1 MIIGGSK
8 KEVVAN
14 IKNAADNGRF
24 NDKVEIGDP
33 ELDSTKRKK
42 LLGKY
47 VKQRNEIP
55 YHYRNWL
62 ARRIVDFITFGVNA
76 NTKVVGA
83 EKIKHIKSGAIITSN
98 HFNPVD
104 TTIVR
109 YGIKKARK
117 YRMFIIS
124 QDTNFAMK
132 GLVGFL
138 MRYADEIP
146 ISKDKD
152 YMNRH
157 FYRTLNNLLVNKH
170 EYILIYPE
178 QEMWL
183 NYRKPRPPKR
193 GAYLYAAKFNVPI
206 ISCFVEMVDTD
217 KDDTEEFKK
226 VKYVLHILDP
236 IYPDP
241 EKNERDNSFDMMRRD
256 YMQKK
261 EAYEKAYGKPL
272 EYAFEPSDIAGWK
285 GEELE

>member
-1 MIIGGSK
+1 MILGGSK
-8 KEVVAN
+8 KEVINN
-14 IKNAADNGRF
+14 IKKAVDDGRF

-33 ELDSTKRKK
+33 QLDNIERKR

-47 VKQRNEIP
+47 VKHRNQLP

-62 ARRIVDFITFGVNA
+62 ARRIVDITTFGVNI
-76 NTKVVGA
+76 NTEVVGA
-83 EKIKHIKSGAIITSN
+83 KNIKNIKSGAIITSN

-109 YGIKKARK
+109 YGIKRARR

-132 GLVGFL
+132 GFLGFI
-138 MRYADEIP
+138 MRYADVIP
-146 ISKDKD
+146 LSKDKD

-157 FYRTLNNLLVNKH
+157 FYRTLNNLLVNKK

-178 QEMWL
+178 QEMWF

-206 ISCFVEMVDTD
+206 ISCFVEMRDIN
-217 KDDTEEFKK
+217 KDDTEEFRK
-226 VKYVLHILDP
+226 VKYILHILDP

-241 EKNERDNSFDMMRRD
+241 EKNERDNSFYMMKKD
-256 YMQKK
+256 YEQKK
-261 EAYEKAYGKPL
+261 EAYERAYGRPL
-272 EYAFEPSDIAGWK
+272 TYDFEPSDIAGWK
-285 GEELE
+285 DKVSD

>member
-33 ELDSTKRKK
+33 ELDSTRRKK

-47 VKQRNEIP
+47 VKQHNEIP

-62 ARRIVDFITFGVNA
+62 ARRIVGFITFGVNA

-104 TTIVR
+104 TTIIR
-109 YGIKKARK
+109 YGIKKARR
-117 YRMFIIS
+117 YRMFIVS

-132 GLVGFL
+132 GFLGFL

-146 ISKDKD
+146 VSKDKD
-152 YMNRH
+152 YMERH
-157 FYRTLNNLLVNKH
+157 FYRTLNNLLVNKK

-178 QEMWL
+178 REMWF

-193 GAYLYAAKFNVPI
+193 GAYFYAAKFNVLI
-206 ISCFVEMVDTD
+206 ISCFVEMKDMD
-217 KDDTEEFKK
+217 KDDTEEFKR

-241 EKNERDNSFDMMRRD
+241 EKNERDNSFDMMKKD
-256 YMQKK
+256 YEQKK
-261 EAYEKAYGKPL
+261 AAYEQIYKRPL
-272 EYAFEPSDIAGWK
+272 DYAFSDSDIAGWK
-285 GEELE
+285 GTTE

>member
-33 ELDSTKRKK
+33 ELDSTRRKK

-47 VKQRNEIP
+47 VKQCNEIP

-104 TTIVR
+104 TTIIR
-109 YGIKKARK
+109 YGIKKARR
-117 YRMFIIS
+117 YRMFIVS

-132 GLVGFL
+132 GFLGFL

-146 ISKDKD
+146 VSKDKD
-152 YMNRH
+152 YMERH
-157 FYRTLNNLLVNKH
+157 FYRTLNNLLVNKK

-178 QEMWL
+178 QEMWF

-193 GAYLYAAKFNVPI
+193 GAYFYAAKFNVPI
-206 ISCFVEMVDTD
+206 ISCFVEMKDMD
-217 KDDTEEFKK
+217 KDDTEEFKR

-241 EKNERDNSFDMMRRD
+241 EKNERDNSFDMMKKD
-256 YMQKK
+256 YEQKK
-261 EAYEKAYGKPL
+261 AAYEQIYKRPL
-272 EYAFEPSDIAGWK
+272 DYAFSDSDIAGWK
-285 GEELE
+285 GTTE

>member
-1 MIIGGSK
+1 
-8 KEVVAN
+8 
-14 IKNAADNGRF
+14 
-24 NDKVEIGDP
+24 
-33 ELDSTKRKK
+33 
-42 LLGKY
+42 
-47 VKQRNEIP
+47 
-55 YHYRNWL
+55 
-62 ARRIVDFITFGVNA
+62 
-76 NTKVVGA
+76 
-83 EKIKHIKSGAIITSN
+83 
-98 HFNPVD
+98 
-104 TTIVR
+104 
-109 YGIKKARK
+109 
-117 YRMFIIS
+117 MFIIS

-146 ISKDKD
+146 ISKDKE

-217 KDDTEEFKK
+217 KDDTKEFKK

-272 EYAFEPSDIAGWK
+272 EYAFELSDIAGWK

>member
-8 KEVVAN
+8 KKVVAN
-14 IKNAADNGRF
+14 IKNAADNGRL

-33 ELDSTKRKK
+33 ELDNTRRKK

-47 VKQRNEIP
+47 VKQRNEIL

-62 ARRIVDFITFGVNA
+62 ARRIVDFVTFGVNV

-83 EKIKHIKSGAIITSN
+83 DKIKHIKSGAIITSN

-104 TTIVR
+104 TTIIR
-109 YGIKKARK
+109 YGIKKARR
-117 YRMFIIS
+117 YRMFIVS

-132 GLVGFL
+132 GFLGFL

-146 ISKDKD
+146 VSKDKD
-152 YMNRH
+152 YMERH
-157 FYRTLNNLLVNKH
+157 FYRTLNNLLVNKK

-178 QEMWL
+178 QEMWF

-193 GAYLYAAKFNVPI
+193 GAYFYAAKFNVPI
-206 ISCFVEMVDTD
+206 ISCFVEMRDMD
-217 KDDTEEFKK
+217 KDDTEEFKR

-241 EKNERDNSFDMMRRD
+241 EKSERDNSFDMMKKD
-256 YMQKK
+256 YEQKK
-261 EAYEKAYGKPL
+261 EAYEQIYKRPL
-272 EYAFEPSDIAGWK
+272 DYAFSDSDIAGWK
-285 GEELE
+285 GTTE